1 MNRSSVLRW
10 ALALLAAGLWL
21 AGAIPA
27 WRLWQSHEAQL
38 QSLAQQRQSMQT
50 ARQQVLTLQ
59 AKAPMAALEAQSQI
73 VALAQQHL
81 STTPK
86 SNPDQSLSLTL
97 QNVAP
102 AKLSQLWTDIRQ
114 QTSASVTRADLTLGP
129 QGWTGTLVLQLAKL
143 P

>member
-1 MNRSSVLRW
+1 
-10 ALALLAAGLWL
+10 
-21 AGAIPA
+21 
-27 WRLWQSHEAQL
+27 
-38 QSLAQQRQSMQT
+38 
-50 ARQQVLTLQ
+50 
-59 AKAPMAALEAQSQI
+59 MAALEAQSQI